1 MCIINGGEAW
11 FCFPVGSVWA
21 VISAVQ
27 GGSSLSRFMASAEEI
42 SLNAGHLRSS
52 AMWKRERSYNR
63 FRINLCCSLN
73 QCFFAFCRC
82 LKAVYWFW
90 IECFWYY
97 QWLMYEAFLRFR
109 VYCREAKTKMRGNWL
124 TRGCQLTARE
134 NSDACRT
141 NEIFAVNMDRCG

>member
-52 AMWKRERSYNR
+52 AMWKREIIQSISYKSLL
-63 FRINLCCSLN
+63 FSKSVFLCILQVFKS
-73 QCFFAFCRC
+73 C
-82 LKAVYWFW
+82 LLIW